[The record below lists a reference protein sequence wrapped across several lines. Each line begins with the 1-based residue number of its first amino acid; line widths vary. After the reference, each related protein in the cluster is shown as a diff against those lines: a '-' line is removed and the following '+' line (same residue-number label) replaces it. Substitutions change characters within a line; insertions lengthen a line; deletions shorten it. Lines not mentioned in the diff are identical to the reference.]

1 MPIKATIE
9 ARIEGL
15 KNKAIPELQKE
26 YEKLFN
32 GQRPT
37 SDNKIYLVRRIAY
50 KLQELEYSGLSKK
63 AQNRLK
69 EFIELYDPVNNRTL
83 RSKSIKKRS
92 DFRDERLPIP
102 GAIILKNYKGQKLE
116 VKVLEKGFEYNNKIY
131 KTLTTLAREI
141 TGSHW
146 SGYEFFNL

>member
-1 MPIKATIE
+1 MPIKATME
-9 ARIEGL
+9 AKIEGL
-15 KNKAIPELQKE
+15 KNKAIPDLQKE

-32 GQRPT
+32 GHRPT

-50 KLQELEYSGLSKK
+50 KLQELEYGGLSKK
-63 AQNRLK
+63 AKKLLK
-69 EFIELYDPVNNRTL
+69 ELIEAYDPINNRTL
-83 RSKSIKKRS
+83 RSKSIKKKP

-102 GAIILKNYKGQKLE
+102 GAVIVKNYKGQKLE
-116 VKVLEKGFEYNNKIY
+116 VKFLEKGFEYNNKIY